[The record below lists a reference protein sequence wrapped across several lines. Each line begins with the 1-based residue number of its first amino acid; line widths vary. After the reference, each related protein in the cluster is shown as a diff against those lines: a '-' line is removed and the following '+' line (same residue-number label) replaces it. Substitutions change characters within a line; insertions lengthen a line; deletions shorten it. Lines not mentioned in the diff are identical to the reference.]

1 MEIQFGSAA
10 DLRRQIR
17 QDDGAEPE
25 VVRRSFDGGDDR
37 FDFDPFAVF
46 RQKDFLRSAAQRR
59 VGHGARR
66 IMAPILSTHS
76 GHMSGS
82 FRPEIMKCR
91 NFKSRRFSVAR
102 PR

>member
-25 VVRRSFDGGDDR
+25 VVRRSFDGADDR
-37 FDFDPFAVF
+37 VDIDSFAVF
-46 RQKDFLRSAAQRR
+46 CQKDFPRSAAQRR
-59 VGHGARR
+59 VRHGTRR
-66 IMAPILSTHS
+66 IMAPILSAHS
-76 GHMSGS
+76 GHTSGS
-82 FRPEIMKCR
+82 FRPEIVKRR
-91 NFKSRRFSVAR
+91 NFKFRRFSGAR